1 MRTIALVFAR
11 GGSKGIPR
19 KNLREL
25 AGHPLLY
32 YSIRAGQVTTE
43 VDGVFVSTEDAEIAG
58 VAESLGAEVIHR
70 PSELAT
76 DTSAEWDAWR
86 HAAKTLMQRLGE
98 DFRFVS
104 LPPTSPLRRTEDV
117 TRCLD
122 ALTPEVDLV
131 VTATTAHR
139 NPWFNMIQR
148 DERGVVGTVLNPP
161 NPISR
166 RQDAPEVFDLGTV
179 AYVTRASHIIEADG
193 LWDGR
198 VSAVIVPPE
207 TAVDI
212 DSEIDLMFAQLLIA
226 NSESQEPTGH
236 V

>member
-76 DTSAEWDAWR
+76 DTSAEWDAWQ
-86 HAAKTLMQRLGE
+86 HAARVLMDHVGG
-98 DFRFVS
+98 DFTFVS

-117 TRCLD
+117 ARCLD
-122 ALTPEVDLV
+122 ALPPEVDLV
-131 VTATTAHR
+131 LTATTTHR
-139 NPWFNMIQR
+139 NPWFNMVQR
-148 DERGVVGTVLNPP
+148 GEEGFVRTVLNPP
-161 NPISR
+161 TSISR

-179 AYVTRASHIIEADG
+179 AYVSRASHIIRAEG
-193 LWDGR
+193 LWDGK

-212 DSEIDLMFAQLLIA
+212 DTEFDLMFAQLLIE
-226 NSESQEPTGH
+226 NSHPRK
-236 V
+236 